1 MPRQSR
7 SKLVPPKTEPKK
19 QALKIL
25 EEASLPEQKEQS
37 VLTELDNEIE
47 CPRCHEFMELHS
59 SFDKIMYTCDSC
71 SFLLKCV

>member
-7 SKLVPPKTEPKK
+7 AKLLPPKMEPEN
-19 QALKIL
+19 QALETF

-47 CPRCHEFMELHS
+47 CPRCNETMELCS
-59 SFDKIMYTCDSC
+59 NFDRLLYSCESC